1 MANEVESIGLDKLL
15 AHPANANVMSAP
27 TFRKLLRN
35 IERTGL
41 YEPLVVRR
49 HRQRRGHYEIINGHH
64 RCKALRRLGRD
75 RADCVVWDVDDEQT
89 DILLATLN
97 RLSGRD
103 RPAAKIALLEGLSR
117 RMGAVELAKLL
128 PMSRTQIERLS
139 RLKEQA
145 LSVGSRARPMASAMV
160 FFVSDEQKQIIEEAL
175 RLAQEQRVGTKGT
188 RPARRTA
195 ALAAIARCYV
205 KTADSVQR
213 TGISC
218 NNPKQ

>member
-1 MANEVESIGLDKLL
+1 MVNEVKSIDLDKLL
-15 AHPANANVMSAP
+15 AHPGNANVMSNA
-27 TFRKLLRN
+27 TFRKLVRN

-64 RCKALRRLGRD
+64 RCKALRRLDRD

-89 DILLATLN
+89 EVLLATLN

-103 RPAAKIALLEGLSR
+103 RPTAKIALLEGLSR
-117 RMGAVELAKLL
+117 RMGTSELGKLL
-128 PMSRTQIERLS
+128 PMSKTQIERLC

-145 LSVGSRARPMASAMV
+145 LNISSRAKPMASAMV
-160 FFVSDEQKQIIEEAL
+160 FFVKAGQKKIIERAL
-175 RLAQEQRVGTKGT
+175 DLATKGVEKGT
-188 RPARRTA
+188 PTQKRTA
-195 ALAAIARCYV
+195 ALTAIAGRYV

-213 TGISC
+213 IGISC